1 MLIDISPLFKYRE
14 YRYLYLGQTISTL
27 GSMITYV
34 ALPYQIYQI
43 THSSLAVGMMGVVEL
58 APLLITS
65 FLGGHYADLLDRR
78 KLLLVSEI
86 ALCVGSVVLA
96 LNSFLPHPHLGLIY
110 GIAAVMS
117 GFNGFH
123 RPALESLTPKLVK
136 PEDLHTISA
145 LAALKGVV
153 GTVIGPALAGLLLST
168 VGLPGTFLIDVLTY
182 VISILALYQLRGLS
196 FKSEKGASP
205 IDGIT
210 EGIRYAWSRP
220 ELIGSYLVDFI
231 AMVFGMPMAL
241 FPAVSES
248 FGGVKVVGLL
258 YAAPSAGAMIATLAS
273 GWTLSVR
280 RHGAAI
286 VIAALVWGLGITA
299 FGLANSFWI
308 AFFFLMIA
316 GGADAFSGIFRM
328 TLWNKT
334 IPDRLRGR
342 MAGLEML
349 SYMSGPLLG
358 NAESGLVAAAFGTKV
373 SIISGGILCL
383 AGVALSILLLPQFW
397 RYREDEKLKE

>member
-1 MLIDISPLFKYRE
+1 MLIDITPLFRYRE
-14 YRYLYLGQTISTL
+14 YRYLYIGQTISTL

-43 THSSLAVGMMGVVEL
+43 THSSLAVGMMGIVEL

-78 KLLLVSEI
+78 KLLLISEL
-86 ALCVGSVVLA
+86 ALCLGSLVLMI
-96 LNSFLPHPHLGLIY
+96 NSLLPHPVLPLIY
-110 GIAAVMS
+110 IVAAVMS
-117 GFNGFH
+117 AFNGFH

-145 LAALKGVV
+145 LAALKGVI
-153 GTVIGPALAGLLLST
+153 GTVVGPALAGLLLST

-182 VISILALYQLRGLS
+182 AISIVALFQLRGLS
-196 FKSEKGASP
+196 FKAEKGPSP
-205 IDGIT
+205 IEGIT

-241 FPAVSES
+241 FPAVAES
-248 FGGVKVVGLL
+248 FGGAKVVGLL

-273 GWTLSVR
+273 GWTSSVR

-286 VIAALVWGLGITA
+286 IVAALFWGVGITA
-299 FGLANSFWI
+299 FGLASHFWL
-308 AFFFLMIA
+308 AFIFLMIA
-316 GGADAFSGIFRM
+316 GAADACSGMFRM

-358 NAESGLVAAAFGTKV
+358 NAESGLVAAAFGTQV
-373 SIISGGILCL
+373 SIVSGGILCL
-383 AGVALSILLLPQFW
+383 AGVGLSILFLPQFW
-397 RYREDEKLKE
+397 RYREK

>member
-14 YRYLYLGQTISTL
+14 YRYLYLGQTVSTL

-78 KLLLVSEI
+78 KLLLVSEV
-86 ALCVGSVVLA
+86 ALGLGSLILM
-96 LNSFLPHPHLGLIY
+96 LNSLLPHPYLGLIY
-110 GIAAVMS
+110 AVAGVMS

-145 LAALKGVV
+145 LAALKGVI
-153 GTVIGPALAGLLLST
+153 GTVVGPALAGLLLST
-168 VGLPGTFLIDVLTY
+168 LGIPGTFMIDVLTY
-182 VISILALYQLRGLS
+182 GISILALLMLKGLS
-196 FKSEKGASP
+196 FKSEKGSSP
-205 IDGIT
+205 IDGIM

-220 ELIGSYLVDFI
+220 ELIGSYFVDFV

-248 FGGVKVVGLL
+248 FGGAKIVGLL
-258 YAAPSAGAMIATLAS
+258 YAAPSAGAMIATLGS
-273 GWTLSVR
+273 GWTQSVR

-286 VIAALVWGLGITA
+286 IVAALVWGIGITA
-299 FGLANSFWI
+299 FGMASYFWV
-308 AFFFLMIA
+308 AFGFLMVA
-316 GGADAFSGIFRM
+316 GAADAFSGIFRM

-373 SIISGGILCL
+373 SIISGGILCIV
-383 AGVALSILLLPQFW
+383 GVGLSILLLPSFW
-397 RYREDEKLKE
+397 RYREGEKKNA